1 MPSPDSIQAGEPQR
15 APLWAK
21 ILFVAAGLG
30 LWFWSQSLIGKR
42 SFPEGTVGDVVHL
55 WTAPLHDYLIDNPRA
70 ANALL
75 ITSSAI
81 VDLVGVALLALS
93 IFGRSVR
100 PFVGLF
106 LLFALR
112 QICQGLCA
120 LPAPDEMIWHTTG
133 VPTLLVTYGVSTD
146 LFFSGHTGLAVLG
159 AVELARTGKKP
170 LAALGV
176 AIALFE
182 ALTVLVLRAHYT
194 MDVFTGAVTALL
206 VSQVAAQI
214 APYFDRLLAPAAVA
228 G

>member
-1 MPSPDSIQAGEPQR
+1 
-15 APLWAK
+15 
-21 ILFVAAGLG
+21 LFVAAGLG

-75 ITSSAI
+75 ITSSAV
-81 VDLVGVALLALS
+81 VDLVGVGLLALS

-100 PFVGLF
+100 PFVGLL

-120 LPAPDEMIWHTTG
+120 LPAPDAMIWHTTG

-170 LAALGV
+170 LAALGL

-182 ALTVLVLRAHYT
+182 ALTVLILRAHYT

-206 VSQVAAQI
+206 VSQAASQV
-214 APYFDRLLAPAAVA
+214 APYFDRLLAPAAVP